1 VIRLLR
7 SQLVQGLL
15 LIALISPL
23 SARGQ
28 DQSGEGTGR
37 LEPSYPPRPPP
48 EKEVYTTD
56 YLFAITRAVT
66 DSTIVPAGK
75 VPLYFLSIP
84 TDVVFLPIEL
94 IAGFFPGEGD

>member
-1 VIRLLR
+1 MVRLLR
-7 SQLVQGLL
+7 SRLAQGLL
-15 LIALISPL
+15 RLALIAPFG
-23 SARGQ
+23 AGAQ
-28 DQSGEGTGR
+28 DESGSGTGT
-37 LEPSYPPRPPP
+37 LEPTYQPRPPP

-75 VPLYFLSIP
+75 VPLYFLTIP